1 MKQARRYHP
10 LLILF
15 GLIQLLRNSAFIA
28 LFLFVMKAGSQSF
41 LIVWGRK
48 LFLPFIALAALYVL
62 IDWLSNKYE
71 VDDAYIHLSK
81 GIFVRSKRTVP
92 FTKVQN
98 IQRHTSLLHRLFGF
112 TSLTF
117 ETGMDGSESAVEF
130 KVISLKEANW
140 LEEMVSA
147 KTEAEMPE
155 ESVKTLHFSPGKK
168 DLVKAAFT
176 SLSFFVLLSLIA
188 SIYTKVSDFIDLE
201 ERGMGFLKGFLDS
214 WQVQAAAII
223 FFLIISVLA
232 GFLRTYIKYGK
243 YEIFSDETRIY
254 IRKGFLEETSFS
266 ISKDRVQAI
275 EIKQNMMKRL
285 TGVAEVKLV
294 TAGDVAEGDEKEGVN
309 SLFPFLPVDRACK
322 IAEEIL
328 PAYEILQKM
337 HPLPKNAL
345 WVSLLKPSLL
355 WILSTAALVYFKPEF
370 LGIEETWLAG
380 SILLFF
386 LIVFVRIAGYTNA
399 RYLINGPF
407 IQFKTGIVGT
417 RLFISKRSKVIEAE
431 VTATRW
437 QKLFGLASIQTV
449 NRGKPVQHASV
460 ENVPADVASS
470 FYSWYKSRREEV
482 QIK

>member
-1 MKQARRYHP
+1 M
-10 LLILF
+10 
-15 GLIQLLRNSAFIA
+15 
-28 LFLFVMKAGSQSF
+28 
-41 LIVWGRK
+41 
-48 LFLPFIALAALYVL
+48 
-62 IDWLSNKYE
+62 
-71 VDDAYIHLSK
+71 
-81 GIFVRSKRTVP
+81 RT
-92 FTKVQN
+92 F
-98 IQRHTSLLHRLFGF
+98 
-112 TSLTF
+112 
-117 ETGMDGSESAVEF
+117 
-130 KVISLKEANW
+130 
-140 LEEMVSA
+140 
-147 KTEAEMPE
+147 
-155 ESVKTLHFSPGKK
+155 
-168 DLVKAAFT
+168 
-176 SLSFFVLLSLIA
+176 
-188 SIYTKVSDFIDLE
+188 
-201 ERGMGFLKGFLDS
+201 
-214 WQVQAAAII
+214 
-223 FFLIISVLA
+223 
-232 GFLRTYIKYGK
+232 IKYGK

-294 TAGDVAEGDEKEGVN
+294 TAGDVSEGDEKAGVN

-328 PAYEILQKM
+328 PDYEILQNM
-337 HPLPKNAL
+337 HPLPKKAL
-345 WVSLLKPSLL
+345 WASLLKPSWL

-380 SILLFF
+380 SILLFS

-431 VTATRW
+431 VSATRW

-449 NRGKPVQHASV
+449 NRGKPVQHACV
-460 ENVPADVASS
+460 ENVPAEVASS